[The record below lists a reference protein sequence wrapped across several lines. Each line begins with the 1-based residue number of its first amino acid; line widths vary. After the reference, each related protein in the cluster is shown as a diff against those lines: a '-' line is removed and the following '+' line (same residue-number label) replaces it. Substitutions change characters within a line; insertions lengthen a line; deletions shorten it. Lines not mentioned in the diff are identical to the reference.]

1 VTAGGHGSRVAEAG
15 SAAVDVPRWRRRP
28 RILIV
33 RRRYLGDT
41 VLMQPFVRNLRTY
54 WPDAWISMV
63 VDTPYVEALSTVEE
77 LDEIVEM
84 PAHVPGLGE
93 NLRRWRFLLGSVA
106 ATPFDLAFD
115 FQRNERAQLLLLGSR
130 APTRA
135 TLWPLGQP
143 LRRGW
148 VYTDVLKVTPEDDE
162 ALHTVDL
169 NNRLLEMI
177 GVPAPFRV
185 PVLTVSEEQEA
196 SARAVLNGHGISAR
210 PGRPLLMVH
219 PGSGA
224 EARRWPPARF
234 AAAADHAAE
243 RHGASVV
250 VLSGPGETG
259 LAASVTQAMRESATL
274 VEGATSVQTL
284 VGLLAEADLL
294 LCNDSGPMHI
304 AAAVGT
310 PVCALYGAQ
319 SPVTWAPLG
328 AAGHRTIQPQL
339 PCGSECVAQ
348 GTCVLGD
355 PMRSHCVRRI
365 GVDEVVRTID
375 DQLGDGAAS
384 VRSVTRNTV
393 HPGADSTSISPRT

>member
-1 VTAGGHGSRVAEAG
+1 
-15 SAAVDVPRWRRRP
+15 
-28 RILIV
+28 
-33 RRRYLGDT
+33 
-41 VLMQPFVRNLRTY
+41 MRNLRAH

-63 VDTPYVEALSTVEE
+63 VDTPYVEALATVEE

-84 PAHVPGLGE
+84 PVRVPGLGE
-93 NLRRWRFLLGSVA
+93 NLRRWKAVLGAVA
-106 ATPFDLAFD
+106 AAPFDLAFD
-115 FQRNERAQLLLLGSR
+115 FQRNERAQILLLVSR

-143 LRRGW
+143 LRRRW
-148 VYTDVLKVTPEDDE
+148 VYTDVLKVTPEDDA

-169 NNRLLEMI
+169 SNRLLETL

-185 PVLTVSEEQEA
+185 PILPVSEEQRA
-196 SARAVLNGHGISAR
+196 SAQAILRGHGVSAR

-234 AAAADHAAE
+234 AAVADHTVE
-243 RHGASVV
+243 RHQASVV
-250 VLSGPGETG
+250 VLSGPREKE

-274 VEGATSVQTL
+274 VEATTSIPTL
-284 VGLLAEADLL
+284 AALLAEADLL
-294 LCNDSGPMHI
+294 LCNDSGPMHV

-319 SPVTWAPLG
+319 SAVAWAPLG
-328 AAGHRTIQPQL
+328 SAGHRTLQPPL

-348 GTCVLGD
+348 GTCVPGD
-355 PMRSHCVRRI
+355 PMHSYCVRRV
-365 GVDEVVRTID
+365 GVDDVVRTVD
-375 DQLGDGAAS
+375 AQLGDGAAS

-393 HPGADSTSISPRT
+393 RPGADSTSISPRT